1 MKSLVVWTATLVWL
15 AVNSSMANASPAGCP
30 ANLPAGTIIRIFS
43 NEKLTAGVTSG
54 PIVFSVGSDVRSLP
68 NHQPL
73 LSKGSKVLGE
83 VVESQQA
90 GRLWGKARSH
100 IVLTSILT
108 PDSCEYPIDAKIIEA
123 GAFNVADNVVW
134 GRGHA
139 ERDALLLLF
148 PPTTLYQVLRIPSRG
163 PNLVLD
169 KETPI
174 TIKLMQPLYAEQ
186 ALSSSSDNEISTL
199 HAKIDQLER
208 DISNLEAAAGYRAS
222 ASPGGGL
229 RPLVSAPCPAP
240 AAIPPAPPTVYKDTV
255 LRPVWNSTPY
265 HVRLYL
271 NGAPMALLPPCHSS
285 MVLMP
290 TYAFRLESVASLL
303 TTEGQ
308 TQVELKV
315 VPNIDRT
322 GWDIVWDRNQP
333 VPISRNR

>member
-15 AVNSSMANASPAGCP
+15 AVSLSMANASPAGCP

-54 PIVFSVGSDVRSLP
+54 PIVFSVGSDVRFLP
-68 NHQPL
+68 NRPPL
-73 LSKGSKVLGE
+73 LSKGSKVLGQ

-108 PDSCEYPIDAKIIEA
+108 PDLCEYPIDAKIVEA
-123 GAFNVADNVVW
+123 GPFNVEDNVVW

-139 ERDALLLLF
+139 KRDAFLLLF

-163 PNLVLD
+163 PKLVLGT
-169 KETPI
+169 ETPI
-174 TIKLMQPLYAEQ
+174 TIKLMQPLYPEQ
-186 ALSSSSDNEISTL
+186 GLNSSSDNELSAL
-199 HAKIDQLER
+199 QAKIDQLER
-208 DISNLEAAAGYRAS
+208 HISNLEAAARS
-222 ASPGGGL
+222 KTSVSPGEGPRSLISG
-229 RPLVSAPCPAP
+229 PCPAP
-240 AAIPPAPPTVYKDTV
+240 TAISPTHPIVYRDTV
-255 LRPVWNSTPY
+255 LRPVRNSTPY

-271 NGAPMALLPPCHSS
+271 NGTPMALLPPCYSS

-290 TYAFRLESVASLL
+290 AYAFHLESVASLL

-308 TQVELKV
+308 IQVEVKV
-315 VPNIDRT
+315 VPNIDET

-333 VPISRNR
+333 VPITRNR